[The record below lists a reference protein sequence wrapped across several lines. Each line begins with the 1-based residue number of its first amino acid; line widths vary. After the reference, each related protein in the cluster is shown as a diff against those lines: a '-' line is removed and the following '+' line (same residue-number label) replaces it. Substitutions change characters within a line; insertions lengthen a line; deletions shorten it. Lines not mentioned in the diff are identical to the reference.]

1 MGFYNISNGK
11 NDGYV
16 LFYLKGGKLCNVLL
30 TQNQIETLALA
41 LKIGFGDDK
50 VSIMQAD
57 PKVIKG
63 YLK

>member
-30 TQNQIETLALA
+30 TQKQMETLDLA
-41 LKIGFGDDK
+41 LKIGFGDDE

-57 PKVIKG
+57 PKGIKG
-63 YLK
+63 SLK

>member
-1 MGFYNISNGK
+1 MVFYNISNGK
-11 NDGYV
+11 SDGFT
-16 LFYLKGGKLCNVLL
+16 LFYIKGGKLCTVLL
-30 TQNQIETLALA
+30 SQEQADALGLAV
-41 LKIGFGDDK
+41 KTPFRDDK